1 VGLQYAHAAAH
12 CPDCWSRAGRAFADG
27 FHPHGERWHNIRAGS
42 PPYRTLFIVGLLTP
56 SINWPFVL
64 PLVGFRWFKL
74 YERAANIC
82 HSFSQS
88 TTTRMNRVRQAFEP
102 SIRRAFH
109 LYWRWARGVTLGV
122 RGLVIDKDQRI
133 FLVTHTYVPG
143 WQLPGGGVEPG
154 ETMAEAL
161 ARELVEE
168 GNIEILESPVLHGLF
183 FNSRVSQRD
192 HVALFI
198 VRSFRQQR
206 VPVPNREIAAHGFF
220 SLDALPENTTP
231 GTRARIAEV
240 ILGAPLS
247 ERW

>member
-1 VGLQYAHAAAH
+1 
-12 CPDCWSRAGRAFADG
+12 
-27 FHPHGERWHNIRAGS
+27 
-42 PPYRTLFIVGLLTP
+42 
-56 SINWPFVL
+56 
-64 PLVGFRWFKL
+64 
-74 YERAANIC
+74 
-82 HSFSQS
+82 
-88 TTTRMNRVRQAFEP
+88 MNRVRRAFEP
-102 SIRRAFH
+102 TIRRAFH

-122 RGLVIDKDQRI
+122 RGLVIDKDQGI
-133 FLVTHTYVPG
+133 FLVTHTYAPG

-168 GNIEILESPVLHGLF
+168 GNIEILEPPVLHGLF

-240 ILGAPLS
+240 MLGAPLS

>member
-1 VGLQYAHAAAH
+1 
-12 CPDCWSRAGRAFADG
+12 
-27 FHPHGERWHNIRAGS
+27 
-42 PPYRTLFIVGLLTP
+42 
-56 SINWPFVL
+56 
-64 PLVGFRWFKL
+64 
-74 YERAANIC
+74 
-82 HSFSQS
+82 
-88 TTTRMNRVRQAFEP
+88 MNRVRQAFEA

-133 FLVTHTYVPG
+133 FLVTHTYAPG

-168 GNIEILESPVLHGLF
+168 GNIEILEPPVLHGLF

-192 HVALFI
+192 HVAIFI

-206 VPVPNREIAAHGFF
+206 VPVPNREIAAHNFF

-231 GTRARIAEV
+231 GTRARSDRNWAISTSSRRASPPTAWRRLEEIAIRYASLYRSYGGGELLY
-240 ILGAPLS
+240 IPALNDSPGHIKALASLLRRHLRGWAPGPRIS
-247 ERW
+247 

>member
-1 VGLQYAHAAAH
+1 
-12 CPDCWSRAGRAFADG
+12 
-27 FHPHGERWHNIRAGS
+27 
-42 PPYRTLFIVGLLTP
+42 
-56 SINWPFVL
+56 
-64 PLVGFRWFKL
+64 
-74 YERAANIC
+74 
-82 HSFSQS
+82 
-88 TTTRMNRVRQAFEP
+88 MNRVRQAFEP
-102 SIRRAFH
+102 SIRWAFH
-109 LYWRWARGVTLGV
+109 LYWRLARGLTLGV

-154 ETMAEAL
+154 ETIAEAL
-161 ARELVEE
+161 ARELEEE
-168 GNIEILESPVLHGLF
+168 GNIEILKPPVLHGLF

-220 SLDALPENTTP
+220 SLDAVPENTTP

-240 ILGAPLS
+240 MLGAPLS

>member
-1 VGLQYAHAAAH
+1 MRPREKYFDYVADARLDRSEPIERDEQAQAEIASDLSEALDDTVHDHTERRA
-12 CPDCWSRAGRAFADG
+12 PLKRSSRIV
-27 FHPHGERWHNIRAGS
+27 IR
-42 PPYRTLFIVGLLTP
+42 
-56 SINWPFVL
+56 
-64 PLVGFRWFKL
+64 VGFRWFKL
-74 YERAANIC
+74 NERAA
-82 HSFSQS
+82 HSLSQS

-168 GNIEILESPVLHGLF
+168 GNIEILEPPVLHGLF

-206 VPVPNREIAAHGFF
+206 AGP
-220 SLDALPENTTP
+220 
-231 GTRARIAEV
+231 
-240 ILGAPLS
+240 
-247 ERW
+247 

>member
-1 VGLQYAHAAAH
+1 MSVRLIY
-12 CPDCWSRAGRAFADG
+12 
-27 FHPHGERWHNIRAGS
+27 
-42 PPYRTLFIVGLLTP
+42 
-56 SINWPFVL
+56 
-64 PLVGFRWFKL
+64 
-74 YERAANIC
+74 
-82 HSFSQS
+82 
-88 TTTRMNRVRQAFEP
+88 RMNRVRQAFGP

-122 RGLVIDKDQRI
+122 RGLVIDNDQRI

-168 GNIEILESPVLHGLF
+168 GNIEILEPPVLHGLF

-192 HVALFI
+192 HVGLFI

-206 VPVPNREIAAHGFF
+206 VPVPNWEIAAHGFF

-240 ILGAPLS
+240 MSGAPLS

>member
-1 VGLQYAHAAAH
+1 
-12 CPDCWSRAGRAFADG
+12 
-27 FHPHGERWHNIRAGS
+27 
-42 PPYRTLFIVGLLTP
+42 
-56 SINWPFVL
+56 
-64 PLVGFRWFKL
+64 
-74 YERAANIC
+74 
-82 HSFSQS
+82 
-88 TTTRMNRVRQAFEP
+88 MNRVRQAFEP

-133 FLVTHTYVPG
+133 FLVTHTYAPG

-168 GNIEILESPVLHGLF
+168 GNIEILEPPVLHGLF

-206 VPVPNREIAAHGFF
+206 VPVPNQHAYAGAANPGELFVPALQHSSSISVTI
-220 SLDALPENTTP
+220 SLNFASLEGIKRP
-231 GTRARIAEV
+231 RC
-240 ILGAPLS
+240 
-247 ERW
+247 

>member
-1 VGLQYAHAAAH
+1 
-12 CPDCWSRAGRAFADG
+12 
-27 FHPHGERWHNIRAGS
+27 
-42 PPYRTLFIVGLLTP
+42 
-56 SINWPFVL
+56 
-64 PLVGFRWFKL
+64 
-74 YERAANIC
+74 
-82 HSFSQS
+82 
-88 TTTRMNRVRQAFEP
+88 MNRVRQAIEP

-122 RGLVIDKDQRI
+122 RGLVIDKDQKI

-168 GNIEILESPVLHGLF
+168 GNIEILEPPVLHGLF

-220 SLDALPENTTP
+220 SLDAVPENTTP
-231 GTRARIAEV
+231 GDAGGNRH
-240 ILGAPLS
+240 PLRHCTGPMAAAS
-247 ERW
+247 CATFRH

>member
-1 VGLQYAHAAAH
+1 MNGSDHAIKRRAWAEAPH
-12 CPDCWSRAGRAFADG
+12 AKRSISFWPGGSSSRIV
-27 FHPHGERWHNIRAGS
+27 IR
-42 PPYRTLFIVGLLTP
+42 
-56 SINWPFVL
+56 
-64 PLVGFRWFKL
+64 VGFRWFKL

-82 HSFSQS
+82 YSLSQS

-109 LYWRWARGVTLGV
+109 LYWRWARGMTLGV
-122 RGLVIDKDQRI
+122 RGLVTDKDQRNLCPRLAI
-133 FLVTHTYVPG
+133 AG
-143 WQLPGGGVEPG
+143 WRGGTRRDGGRGSGSRTRGGGQYRNP
-154 ETMAEAL
+154 
-161 ARELVEE
+161 
-168 GNIEILESPVLHGLF
+168 GLF

-206 VPVPNREIAAHGFF
+206 VPVPNREITAHGSF

-247 ERW
+247 ERL

>member
-1 VGLQYAHAAAH
+1 MPLTFSKLHDSNEQSAASIWAIN
-12 CPDCWSRAGRAFADG
+12 PPG
-27 FHPHGERWHNIRAGS
+27 FS
-42 PPYRTLFIVGLLTP
+42 PLLA
-56 SINWPFVL
+56 L
-64 PLVGFRWFKL
+64 G
-74 YERAANIC
+74 
-82 HSFSQS
+82 Q
-88 TTTRMNRVRQAFEP
+88 
-102 SIRRAFH
+102 
-109 LYWRWARGVTLGV
+109 GVTLGV

-168 GNIEILESPVLHGLF
+168 GNIEILEPPVLHGLF

-206 VPVPNREIAAHGFF
+206 VPVPNREIAAHGFYSF
-220 SLDALPENTTP
+220 DALPENTTP

-240 ILGAPLS
+240 MLGAPLS